1 MKDYY
6 RTLGI
11 LDDAEEIIVKA
22 AYRALAQRYHPDKW
36 SGDQSDATK
45 RMSEINEAYG
55 VLSDSNKRTQYDRDF
70 FKFKS
75 RNQESDEP
83 TENFDEEELDEIDEA
98 WILASEFYSSIK
110 VDFEELR
117 KINSVLANTF
127 KMGLVESK
135 KFDQSLAIKKK
146 YEQEYLKKYYGEN
159 EYVRS
164 FAKFLLTNNQ
174 KKAAVRVNTIVRLM
188 GGSATYTQIFDKILI
203 EFPKLNDICKEQFII
218 PSSER
223 TWDALIKRHK
233 ENQSSDED
241 IAYFLV
247 KKYKCKVEFYSEF
260 KMPTFII
267 TKGRISI
274 SKSEAKAMMKKQLE
288 A

>member
-1 MKDYY
+1 M
-6 RTLGI
+6 
-11 LDDAEEIIVKA
+11 
-22 AYRALAQRYHPDKW
+22 
-36 SGDQSDATK
+36 
-45 RMSEINEAYG
+45 
-55 VLSDSNKRTQYDRDF
+55 
-70 FKFKS
+70 
-75 RNQESDEP
+75 
-83 TENFDEEELDEIDEA
+83 
-98 WILASEFYSSIK
+98 
-110 VDFEELR
+110 
-117 KINSVLANTF
+117 LAN
-127 KMGLVESK
+127 V
-135 KFDQSLAIKKK
+135 Q
-146 YEQEYLKKYYGEN
+146 N
-159 EYVRS
+159 VRS

-203 EFPKLNDICKEQFII
+203 EFPILNDVCKEQFII

-260 KMPTFII
+260 KMPTFIL

-274 SKSEAKAMMKKQLE
+274 SKSDAKAMMKKQLE

>member
-11 LDDAEEIIVKA
+11 LDDAEDIIIKA

-36 SGDQSDATK
+36 VGNQVEATK
-45 RMSEINEAYG
+45 RMAEINEAYSE
-55 VLSDSNKRTQYDRDF
+55 LSDSSKRKKYDEAF

-75 RNQESDEP
+75 RNEDLDEP
-83 TENFDEEELDEIDEA
+83 FENFDEEELDEIDEA
-98 WILASEFYSSIK
+98 WILASEFYPSIK
-110 VDFEELR
+110 RDFEELR
-117 KINSVLANTF
+117 KINSFLANTF

-135 KFDQSLAIKKK
+135 NFDQSLAIKKQ
-146 YEQEYLKKYYGEN
+146 YEQEYLKRYYGEN
-159 EYVRS
+159 EHVRG
-164 FAKFLLTNNQ
+164 FAKFLLTNKQ

-203 EFPKLNDICKEQFII
+203 EFPILHDICREQFII
-218 PSSER
+218 PSRER
-223 TWDALIKRHK
+223 TWDALIKRYK

-247 KKYKCKVEFYSEF
+247 KKYRCKVEFFSEF
-260 KMPTFII
+260 KLPTFVV
-267 TKGRISI
+267 TQGQLSI

-288 A
+288 T

>member
-6 RTLGI
+6 RTLGV
-11 LDDAEEIIVKA
+11 LDDAEDIIIKA

-36 SGDQSDATK
+36 GADQNEATK
-45 RMSEINEAYG
+45 RMTEINEAYSE
-55 VLSDSNKRTQYDRDF
+55 LSDISKRKKYDEEF

-75 RNQESDEP
+75 RNEESEEP
-83 TENFDEEELDEIDEA
+83 TATFDEEELDEIDES
-98 WILASEFYSSIK
+98 WLLATEFYSSIK

-135 KFDQSLAIKKK
+135 KFDQSLSIKKH
-146 YEQEYLKKYYGEN
+146 YEQEYLKRYYGEN
-159 EYVRS
+159 EHVRS

-203 EFPKLNDICKEQFII
+203 EFPILHDICREQFII
-218 PSSER
+218 PSRER
-223 TWDALIKRHK
+223 TWDALIKRYK

-247 KKYKCKVEFYSEF
+247 KKYKCKVEFFSEF
-260 KMPTFII
+260 KMPTFIV
-267 TKGRISI
+267 TKGQLSI

-288 A
+288 T